1 MDSKNLIQCI
11 KYGEASILEQEELRG
26 LVRTYP
32 WFGAAYLAIERLERA
47 KQGDD
52 YQSSPESWLRMP
64 NPELLCMIEAGEDIF
79 AQPTTTTSDVSIP
92 IVPVTE
98 YEIGDTEEEIG
109 SDHEDD
115 LIDKFLKNIKPDPI
129 PEVDKER
136 DNEGENAESDV
147 CMTETLAKIYV
158 SQGLYEK
165 AMTTYFKLSLKIPEK
180 SSYFAAQI
188 EKIKQLNK

>member
-1 MDSKNLIQCI
+1 
-11 KYGEASILEQEELRG
+11 
-26 LVRTYP
+26 
-32 WFGAAYLAIERLERA
+32 
-47 KQGDD
+47 
-52 YQSSPESWLRMP
+52 
-64 NPELLCMIEAGEDIF
+64 MIEAGEDIF

-147 CMTETLAKIYV
+147 YMTETLAKIYV